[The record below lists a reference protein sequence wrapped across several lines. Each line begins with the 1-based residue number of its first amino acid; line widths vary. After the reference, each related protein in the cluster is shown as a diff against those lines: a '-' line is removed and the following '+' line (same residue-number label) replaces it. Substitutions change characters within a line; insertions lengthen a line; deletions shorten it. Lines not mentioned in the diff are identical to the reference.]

1 MRKSIYF
8 RIFIATAL
16 IVLTSL
22 SVLGGLFIALSYR
35 SARDEN
41 RSMKFSTLREATT
54 YIAEQSSHHGAQL
67 DDLNISTWLS
77 MTSGVTGF
85 SLFVADSEGNIIAC
99 SENMQAFIGMTT
111 SDCMLEF
118 AYSGDSSL
126 IFSDMGGLYDSD
138 KQVAAVPLLNA
149 GAGEPQT
156 LGYLFVVSDMNAF
169 RRQWLSFSG
178 GLAAIAAGVVVLA
191 FLVSFIAAKKLT
203 EPLNEMASAALRF
216 ARGEFEERVQDHG
229 RDDEIGQLTRAFNA
243 MAESLE
249 NSEMH
254 KRDLITNLSH
264 ELKTPMTVIAGFAE
278 GILDG
283 TIPRTDEPK
292 YLGVISS
299 ETRRM
304 SRLVRSM
311 LEISTI
317 ESSAPST
324 LFESSFDVAEVV
336 RVALLSLGGKIEEKK
351 LDVQAD
357 LPNDELMANGD
368 KDAITQVVYNLIDN
382 AIKFSA
388 DKGIL
393 AFRVWQQDSL
403 VNVSVTNTGET
414 IPEEDLPHIFNRFH
428 KVDKSRSND
437 REGAGIGLY
446 LVKQILDNH
455 NVDISVTSQN
465 DVTCFTFSLRLSA

>member
-16 IVLTSL
+16 IVLISL
-22 SVLGGLFIALSYR
+22 SLLGGLFIALSYR

-41 RSMKFSTLREATT
+41 RYMKFSTLRETTT
-54 YIAEQSSHHGAQL
+54 YIAEQSSHHGTQL
-67 DDLNISTWLS
+67 SDLNISTWLS

-85 SLFVADSEGNIIAC
+85 GLLVTDIDGNIVAC
-99 SENMQAFIGMTT
+99 SENMQDFLGRNT
-111 SDCMLEF
+111 SASLLEF
-118 AYSGDSSL
+118 ADSGGTSL
-126 IFSDMGGLYDSD
+126 IFSDMGGLYESD
-138 KQVAAVPLLNA
+138 KQIAAVPLLNS
-149 GAGEPQT
+149 GGGEPQT

-169 RRQWLSFSG
+169 RQQWFNFSG
-178 GLAAIAAGVVVLA
+178 GFVAIAFGVMILA
-191 FLVSFIAAKKLT
+191 FLVSFIAAKKQT
-203 EPLNEMASAALRF
+203 EPLNEMANAALRF
-216 ARGEFEERVQDHG
+216 ARGEFEERVQDRG

-283 TIPRTDEPK
+283 TIPRKDEPK

-311 LEISTI
+311 LEISTL
-317 ESSAPST
+317 ESSAPRT
-324 LFESSFDVAEVV
+324 IFESSFDVAEVV

-351 LDVQAD
+351 LDVRAS
-357 LPNDELMANGD
+357 LPNDELIANGD

-393 AFRVWQQDSL
+393 ALKVWTQDAL
-403 VNVSVTNTGET
+403 VHVSITNTGET

-455 NVDISVTSQN
+455 NVDIGVSSQN
-465 DVTCFTFSLRLSA
+465 DVTSFTFSLKMS

>member
-16 IVLTSL
+16 IVLISL
-22 SVLGGLFIALSYR
+22 SLLGGLFIALSYR

-41 RSMKFSTLREATT
+41 RSMKFSTLRETTT

-67 DDLNISTWLS
+67 SDLNISTWLS

-85 SLFVADSEGNIIAC
+85 GLLVTDIDGNIVAC
-99 SENMQAFIGMTT
+99 SENMPDFLGRST
-111 SDCMLEF
+111 SDCLLDF
-118 AYSGDSSL
+118 ADSGVNEL
-126 IFSDMGGLYDSD
+126 IFSDMGGLYESD
-138 KQVAAVPLLNA
+138 KQVAAVPLLTN
-149 GAGEPQT
+149 GGSQT

-169 RRQWLSFSG
+169 RQQWFSFSG
-178 GLAAIAAGVVVLA
+178 GLAVIALGVMVLA
-191 FLVSFIAAKKLT
+191 FVVSFIAAKKQT
-203 EPLNEMASAALRF
+203 EPLNEMANATLRF
-216 ARGEFEERVQDHG
+216 ARGEFEERVQDRG
-229 RDDEIGQLTRAFNA
+229 REDEIGQLTRAFNA

-254 KRDLITNLSH
+254 KRDLIANLSH

-283 TIPRTDEPK
+283 TIPRQDEPK

-311 LEISTI
+311 LEISTL

-324 LFESSFDVAEVV
+324 VFESSFDVAEVV
-336 RVALLSLGGKIEEKK
+336 RIALLSLGGKIEKK
-351 LDVQAD
+351 NLDVRAD

-382 AIKFSA
+382 AIKFSV
-388 DKGIL
+388 DNGIL
-393 AFRVWQQDSL
+393 SLCVWQQDFL
-403 VNVSVTNTGET
+403 VHISVTNTGET

-428 KVDKSRSND
+428 KVDKSRSSD

-455 NVDISVTSQN
+455 NVDINVTSKN
-465 DVTCFTFSLRLSA
+465 GVTRVTFSLKMS